1 MVNGVNVIMGRG
13 PQMIDIQI
21 LGGVLMALA
30 VLVGASIAISLAIMA
45 TGSVTQT
52 GQTPPGGIRRDPP
65 RQTPPGGIRR
75 DPPRQPHPDTD
86 DAREL
91 VLR

>member
-1 MVNGVNVIMGRG
+1 
-13 PQMIDIQI
+13 MIDMQI

-30 VLVGASIAISLAIMA
+30 VLVGVSIAISLAMIA
-45 TGSVTQT
+45 TGSAAQT

-65 RQTPPGGIRR
+65 RHPQT
-75 DPPRQPHPDTD
+75 DPD

-91 VLR
+91 VLV

>member
-1 MVNGVNVIMGRG
+1 
-13 PQMIDIQI
+13 MINMQLI
-21 LGGVLMALA
+21 GGVLMALA

-45 TGSVTQT
+45 TGSGTQT

-65 RQTPPGGIRR
+65 RQPE
-75 DPPRQPHPDTD
+75 PDTD

>member
-1 MVNGVNVIMGRG
+1 
-13 PQMIDIQI
+13 MIDMHI

-30 VLVGASIAISLAIMA
+30 VLVGVSIAISLAFMA
-45 TGSVTQT
+45 TGSVAQT

-65 RQTPPGGIRR
+65 QQ
-75 DPPRQPHPDTD
+75 PPRQPQPDPD

-91 VLR
+91 VLV

>member
-1 MVNGVNVIMGRG
+1 
-13 PQMIDIQI
+13 MIDMQL

-30 VLVGASIAISLAIMA
+30 VLVGVSIAISLAIMA
-45 TGSVTQT
+45 TGSAAQT
-52 GQTPPGGIRRDPP
+52 GQAPPGGIRRNPPPQPQPDP
-65 RQTPPGGIRR
+65 
-75 DPPRQPHPDTD
+75 D

>member
-1 MVNGVNVIMGRG
+1 
-13 PQMIDIQI
+13 MIDMQI

-30 VLVGASIAISLAIMA
+30 VLVGVSIAISLAMWA
-45 TGSVTQT
+45 TSSVAQT
-52 GQTPPGGIRRDPP
+52 GQA
-65 RQTPPGGIRR
+65 PPGGIRR
-75 DPPRQPHPDTD
+75 DPPRQPQPDTD

>member
-1 MVNGVNVIMGRG
+1 
-13 PQMIDIQI
+13 MIDMQL

-30 VLVGASIAISLAIMA
+30 VLVGVSIAISLAIIA
-45 TGSVTQT
+45 AGSRAQT

-65 RQTPPGGIRR
+65 REPQP
-75 DPPRQPHPDTD
+75 DPD

-91 VLR
+91 VLV

>member
-1 MVNGVNVIMGRG
+1 
-13 PQMIDIQI
+13 MIDMQL

-30 VLVGASIAISLAIMA
+30 VLVGVSIAISLAIMA
-45 TGSVTQT
+45 TGSAART
-52 GQTPPGGIRRDPP
+52 GQAPPGGIRRDPP
-65 RQTPPGGIRR
+65 P
-75 DPPRQPHPDTD
+75 QPQPDTD